1 MMGVAEA
8 RSGTCP
14 PPAQP
19 SPLRVDFIRDEA
31 GLLASRADWKRLWQ
45 QDATADLFGSL
56 DWVHNLFVH
65 FGQAED
71 EASLAFAGEGGLV
84 AIPGGPWS
92 LQVCVVRDQQEAATA
107 ILPLVK
113 IEGSMFG
120 LRRRILSVPLNFHA
134 PRSGLIATRFDAPT
148 AAALADA
155 LMRCADWDVLIL
167 DGLPAA
173 CGRADLLAEA
183 LAMRGAASARQWQ
196 WPSAFLR
203 IQGSFED
210 YLGGGARQHFRRSLV
225 KSTNGIARLGTI
237 EFECHRGH
245 EAAKTGF
252 DLFLQVD
259 AGSWKAKS
267 GESIAQIPA
276 LAGYYRNL
284 CELMAE
290 GLGIEVWI
298 MRVGGAPA
306 AAFLCPNDGRIRYTL
321 KSSFDESFTS
331 SNRSPSLVL
340 LAEIVRHA
348 WQEGSRGVDFVGK
361 VAFLDRWSN
370 EDLILR
376 QHLLFR
382 RRSVW
387 LRLRLAR
394 RVRAVFKGVLERL
407 LASKRMRRL
416 ANLPLKPGSGSAD

>member
-1 MMGVAEA
+1 MMDVAGA
-8 RSGTCP
+8 RSGAYP
-14 PPAQP
+14 PSAPPAR
-19 SPLRVDFIRDEA
+19 LRVDIIRDEA
-31 GLLASRADWKRLWQ
+31 GLIASRADWKRLWH
-45 QDATADLFGSL
+45 QDATADLFGSV
-56 DWVHNLFVH
+56 DWVHNLFLH
-65 FGQAED
+65 FGQAAS
-71 EASLAFAGEGGLV
+71 EASLACAGEDGLV
-84 AIPGGPWS
+84 PIPGGPWS
-92 LQVCVVRDQQEAATA
+92 LRVCIVRDDQQAATA
-107 ILPLVK
+107 ILPLVQ

-120 LRRRILSVPLNFHA
+120 LRRRILSVPINFHA
-134 PRSGLIATRFDAPT
+134 PRSGLIATRFDAPI
-148 AAALADA
+148 AAALAEA

-173 CGRADLLAEA
+173 NGRADLLAEA
-183 LAMRGAASARQWQ
+183 LALRGAASVRQWQ

-203 IQGSFED
+203 VDGSFED

-225 KSTNGIARLGTI
+225 KSTNGIAKLGTI

-276 LAGYYRNL
+276 LAGYYRSL
-284 CELMAE
+284 CERMAE
-290 GLGIEVWI
+290 SLGIEIWI

-306 AAFLCPNDGRIRYTL
+306 AAFLCPHDGRVHYTL
-321 KSSFDESFTS
+321 KSSFHESFTS
-331 SNRSPSLVL
+331 ANRSPSLVL

-348 WQEGSRGVDFVGK
+348 WHEGSRGIDFIGK

-394 RVRAVFKGVLERL
+394 RARAVLKRL
-407 LASKRMRRL
+407 LEKLRASKRTQRPADL
-416 ANLPLKPGSGSAD
+416 APTAGSGSAG